1 LYKMILNKVILIIS
15 SFFVATNAQCPT
27 WWWPM
32 SNVNSSI
39 NFFSEVMRGNN
50 IIAMPGVSAAT
61 INTFSVPDRMAAG
74 KNYKSITLTAIQY
87 IVLPAD
93 SYFCNGAFTITF
105 FYADIAVADATTFA
119 DFLDVTSTN
128 SVTFAIGTAA
138 TETFT
143 LKIGATTSTSG
154 TLTAY
159 AGSATAF
166 AFVAVSYG
174 GAGST
179 PIFFQSTVA
188 SNSAPPGVPGFTPI
202 PIAPTCSIMTIAHI
216 GASTAN
222 PPDSPLARSSLN
234 DFKIYNFGLTTAQV
248 QARYAAEV
256 GKILKYIINS
266 KILAI

>member
-1 LYKMILNKVILIIS
+1 MILNKVILIIS

-32 SNVNSSI
+32 SNANSSI

-74 KNYKSITLTAIQY
+74 RNYKSITLTAIQY

-93 SYFCNGAFTITF
+93 SYFCNGAFTITLF
-105 FYADIAVADATTFA
+105 VKQATAAAGVIA
-119 DFLDVTSTN
+119 DFIDVAGTNIVKYEIASSTTSKLT
-128 SVTFAIGTAA
+128 
-138 TETFT
+138 
-143 LKIGATTSTSG
+143 IGATTVISG
-154 TLTAY
+154 AHTAITNG
-159 AGSATAF
+159 AWMF
-166 AFVAVSYG
+166 FAVSYG
-174 GAGST
+174 GSVDTTPFFYATTVASGTLPAAIAGST
-179 PIFFQSTVA
+179 V
-188 SNSAPPGVPGFTPI
+188 
-202 PIAPTCSIMTIAHI
+202 APTAPSCSIMTTAHI

-222 PPDSPLARSSLN
+222 PPASPLGFSSFN
-234 DFKIYNFGLTTAQV
+234 DFKIYNFGLTAAQV

-266 KILAI
+266 KIFAI